1 MLSPQ
6 LDGDMLCFSG
16 RSEDFTSLNCMASLE
31 RSVPKDTGFQV
42 WDPHDTTVW
51 DLSCAT
57 SSRGTQLPG
66 PSVGAH
72 PPMGLLGGPDSSCL
86 GSDPLPSLRSGLRKC

>member
-57 SSRGTQLPG
+57 SSRGTPASWPLRWGAPTHG
-66 PSVGAH
+66 PVGRT
-72 PPMGLLGGPDSSCL
+72 GL
-86 GSDPLPSLRSGLRKC
+86 